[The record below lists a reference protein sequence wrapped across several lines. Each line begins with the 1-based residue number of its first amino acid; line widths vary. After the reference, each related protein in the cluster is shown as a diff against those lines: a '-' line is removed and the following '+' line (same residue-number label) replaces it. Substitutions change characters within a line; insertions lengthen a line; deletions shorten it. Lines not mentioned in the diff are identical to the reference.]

1 MHDSSSL
8 SLGPTPLCT
17 RYRPLLA
24 LLRTGA
30 LAPREAAALNEHLAS
45 CPWCQ
50 RELAAYDALD
60 AAARQHL
67 SGAAVTPLTLE
78 DIMHATETPP
88 DANVPATPRAS
99 RTLRP
104 AWRRPPHLSTI
115 GPLAA
120 VVALALFAGLI
131 FAAHSSHSGVILSG
145 TPVPSP
151 HAPTQTANPAQ
162 TTWTLTRLVVDGRE
176 QQLVPGRAPTLHFG
190 PHATQF
196 YGTGG
201 CNSYGGTDTFVGPAT
216 TSGTALLFSS
226 LYFTQARC
234 LPAALMDQES
244 AYFRALQGVKRVRV
258 DGNTLTL
265 TSTDGSVQ
273 LTFRAN

>member
-8 SLGPTPLCT
+8 SLGPMPLCV

-30 LAPREAAALNEHLAS
+30 LSPREAAVVNEHLAS
-45 CPWCQ
+45 CSWCQ
-50 RELAAYDALD
+50 QELAAYDVLD

-67 SGAAVTPLTLE
+67 AGAAFIPLTLE
-78 DIMHATETPP
+78 DIMRTAETPP
-88 DANVPATPRAS
+88 DAGIASTAGAS
-99 RTLRP
+99 RRVWP
-104 AWRRPPHLSTI
+104 ALHRRPHLSTL

-120 VVALALFAGLI
+120 VVVLVLFAGLI
-131 FAAHSSHSGVILSG
+131 FAAHTSGPGPAPGGKPTLTS
-145 TPVPSP
+145 
-151 HAPTQTANPAQ
+151 PTQTANVAQ

-176 QQLVPGRAPTLHFG
+176 QPLVPGRAPTLHFG
-190 PHATQF
+190 PHADKF

-201 CNSYGGTDTFVGPAT
+201 CNSYGGTYTFVGPST
-216 TSGTALLFSS
+216 TSATAILFSS
-226 LYFTQARC
+226 FSFTQVRC
-234 LPAALMDQES
+234 IPAAVTDQEN
-244 AYFRALQGVKRVRV
+244 AYLQALSRVKRLHV

>member
-8 SLGPTPLCT
+8 SLRPTRLCT

-30 LAPREAAALNEHLAS
+30 LAPRETAVLNEHLGS

-67 SGAAVTPLTLE
+67 TGATFTPLTLE
-78 DIMHATETPP
+78 DIMHASETTETLL
-88 DANVPATPRAS
+88 DTNVASPAEAG
-99 RTLRP
+99 RTVRPGFRRRLR
-104 AWRRPPHLSTI
+104 LSTL

-120 VVALALFAGLI
+120 VVALVLFAGLI
-131 FAAHSSHSGVILSG
+131 FAAHSAGSGVIFGGKPTLTS
-145 TPVPSP
+145 
-151 HAPTQTANPAQ
+151 PTQTANLTQ

-176 QQLVPGRAPTLHFG
+176 QELVRGHAPTLHFG
-190 PHATQF
+190 PHERQF
-196 YGTGG
+196 YGTGS
-201 CNSYGGTDTFVGPAT
+201 CNSYGGTYTLAGDM
-216 TSGTALLFSS
+216 LRLSS

-234 LPAALMDQES
+234 LPTALMDQEN
-244 AYFRALQGVKRVRV
+244 AYFRALPRVERYHV
-258 DGNTLTL
+258 DANTLTL
-265 TSTDGSVQ
+265 TSADGSVQ